1 MSPPGRPKDE
11 YRSAQHEGSPVRPPG
26 RPEDEYPSAQHEGS
40 PVSAVGAR
48 DRGDG
53 EARGP
58 PAGPEGARLTT
69 AAPVLAVAGLVRAFG
84 GVVAVRDVSFDVQ
97 AGEIVALIGPN
108 GAGKTT
114 CFNLIH
120 GQVAP
125 DAGRVLF
132 AGERIDGLPPHALA
146 RRGVGRTFQVAATV
160 ASMTVR
166 ENVELALAAHAG
178 DTWRPV
184 GRLDGPRR
192 AAADALLERV
202 GMTRLAD
209 QGCGTLA
216 YGDAKRV
223 ELAIALAGAPKL
235 LLMDE
240 PTAGMAPRS
249 RQRLMG
255 LAAELARRD
264 GIAVLFTEHDM
275 DVVFATADR
284 VLVLDRGALIA
295 AGPPAAIRADPR
307 VRAVYLGEDTDDGS
321 APLNAGRSAAR

>member
-1 MSPPGRPKDE
+1 MITSAGSRIDAGASPPVAPRQGGT
-11 YRSAQHEGSPVRPPG
+11 SA
-26 RPEDEYPSAQHEGS
+26 
-40 PVSAVGAR
+40 
-48 DRGDG
+48 
-53 EARGP
+53 
-58 PAGPEGARLTT
+58 L
-69 AAPVLAVAGLVRAFG
+69 PVLAVTGLAKAFG
-84 GVVAVRDVSFDVQ
+84 GVVAVRDVSFDVH

-108 GAGKTT
+108 GAGKST

-120 GQVAP
+120 GQLPA
-125 DAGRVLF
+125 DAGRVEL

-160 ASMTVR
+160 ASMKVR

-178 DTWRPV
+178 DTWRVV
-184 GRLDGPRR
+184 GRLDAPRR
-192 AAADALLERV
+192 AAADALLGRV
-202 GMTRLAD
+202 GMTKLAD

-216 YGDAKRV
+216 YGDAKRT

-275 DVVFATADR
+275 DVVFGHADR
-284 VLVLDRGALIA
+284 IVVLDRGKVIA
-295 AGPPAAIRADPR
+295 QGTPDAIRADPR
-307 VRAVYLGEDTDDGS
+307 VQAVYLGTPG
-321 APLNAGRSAAR
+321 A